1 MSGLKYTKHTLAKI
15 EDLFNA
21 SEYIIRYERGNFNSG
36 YCILEQKK
44 VIVINK
50 FYDPEAR
57 INCLLEIMG
66 DVLILE
72 NNLDEKQMELYSEL
86 VAMNLSAEEEAE

>member
-1 MSGLKYTKHTLAKI
+1 M
-15 EDLFNA
+15 EDIFTA

-36 YCILEQKK
+36 YCILETKK

-50 FYDPEAR
+50 FYDAEAR
-57 INCLLEIMG
+57 INCLIEIMN

-72 NNLDEKQMELYSEL
+72 NNLDEKELKFYNQISQRKL
-86 VAMNLSAEEEAE
+86 DLK